1 MGRYVTIFRWTA
13 EQAQELNRRSRT
25 LTDLTAPK
33 EVLAAL
39 AKIKIIWTAHSP
51 NNFFNILIYEV
62 DEKDMVEATLVAIY
76 FMTTCSLETYPVL
89 NEADS
94 LKLGEMV
101 QKVMPNLTTT

>member
-1 MGRYVTIFRWTA
+1 
-13 EQAQELNRRSRT
+13 
-25 LTDLTAPK
+25 
-33 EVLAAL
+33 
-39 AKIKIIWTAHSP
+39 
-51 NNFFNILIYEV
+51 
-62 DEKDMVEATLVAIY
+62 MVEATLVAIY

>member
-39 AKIKIIWTAHSP
+39 AKIKII
-51 NNFFNILIYEV
+51 
-62 DEKDMVEATLVAIY
+62 
-76 FMTTCSLETYPVL
+76 
-89 NEADS
+89 
-94 LKLGEMV
+94 
-101 QKVMPNLTTT
+101 